1 MSLFSKFACVLLLTS
16 GHIFPV
22 ALAAQSN
29 QSSSSSS
36 GAVATLNEQQKAGKG
51 LFMQNC
57 SVCHLPIL
65 ENSKD
70 AASGGPTIGPLLEG
84 LFRGERPRPEEAVR
98 TFIMRGTP
106 KMPGFQYGLER
117 SEIDSIIAYLKTL

>member
-1 MSLFSKFACVLLLTS
+1 MSLSSRVAWVLFLAS
-16 GHIFPV
+16 GHIFPIV
-22 ALAAQSN
+22 LAAQSN
-29 QSSSSSS
+29 QSSSSFGS
-36 GAVATLNEQQKAGKG
+36 VPTLNEQQKTGKG

-70 AASGGPTIGPLLEG
+70 ATAGGPTIGPLLEG
-84 LFRGERPRPEEAVR
+84 LFRGERSRREEAVR
-98 TFIMRGTP
+98 TFIMQGTP

-117 SEIDSIIAYLKTL
+117 REIDSIIAYLKTL

>member
-1 MSLFSKFACVLLLTS
+1 M
-16 GHIFPV
+16 

-36 GAVATLNEQQKAGKG
+36 SGSVPTLNEQQKTGKG